1 MSFQKQLTI
10 AIDGYSSCG
19 KSTLAKAMANELNY
33 TFVDSGAMYRGVAL
47 YCLRNGLIVNAIPNV
62 SEIENHLPNIQLDF
76 YYNPETRIQELL
88 LNNEN
93 VEQEIRTPEVAAVV
107 SQIATLRSV
116 RVKLVE
122 EQQKIGENGGIVM
135 DGRDI
140 GSVVFPDAEVK
151 LFVTANPDV
160 RAMRRFKE
168 LSEKGIITTLEDTK
182 RNLLE
187 RDEIDSNRIESP
199 LVQTADAI
207 VLDNSQLTQEEQLQI
222 ALFHVQSKSRE
233 LAEKQLDC

>member
-47 YCLRNGLIVNAIPNV
+47 YCLRNGLIVNSIPNV

-76 YYNPETRIQELL
+76 YYNPETRLQELL

-151 LFVTANPDV
+151 LFVTANPDI

-168 LSEKGIITTLEDTK
+168 LSEKGIVTTLEDTK

-187 RDEIDSNRIESP
+187 RDEIDSNRVESP
-199 LVQTADAI
+199 LIQTADAI

>member
-47 YCLRNGLIVNAIPNV
+47 YCLRNALIVNSIPNV

-76 YYNPETRIQELL
+76 YYNPETRLQELL

-122 EQQKIGENGGIVM
+122 EQRKIGENGGIVM

-151 LFVTANPDV
+151 LFVTANPDI

-187 RDEIDSNRIESP
+187 RDEIDSSRIESP
-199 LVQTADAI
+199 LIQTADAI
-207 VLDNSQLTQEEQLQI
+207 VLDNSHLTQEEQLQI

>member
-199 LVQTADAI
+199 LIQTADAI

>member
-1 MSFQKQLTI
+1 
-10 AIDGYSSCG
+10 
-19 KSTLAKAMANELNY
+19 
-33 TFVDSGAMYRGVAL
+33 
-47 YCLRNGLIVNAIPNV
+47 
-62 SEIENHLPNIQLDF
+62 LDF

-199 LVQTADAI
+199 LIQTADAI
-207 VLDNSQLTQEEQLQI
+207 VLDNSQLTQEE
-222 ALFHVQSKSRE
+222 SKSRE

>member
-168 LSEKGIITTLEDTK
+168 LSEKGIITTFEDTK

-199 LVQTADAI
+199 LIQTADAI

>member
-168 LSEKGIITTLEDTK
+168 LSEEGIITTLEDTK

-199 LVQTADAI
+199 LIQTADAI

>member
-47 YCLRNGLIVNAIPNV
+47 YCLRNALIVNSIPNV

-76 YYNPETRIQELL
+76 YYNPETRLQELL

-122 EQQKIGENGGIVM
+122 EQRKIGENGGIVM

-151 LFVTANPDV
+151 LFVTANPDI

-199 LVQTADAI
+199 LIQTADAI
-207 VLDNSQLTQEEQLQI
+207 VLDNSHLTQEEQLQI

>member
-19 KSTLAKAMANELNY
+19 KSTLAKAMANELSY

-47 YCLRNGLIVNAIPNV
+47 YCLRKGLIVNSIPNV
-62 SEIENHLPNIQLDF
+62 SEIEHHLPNIQLDF
-76 YYNPETRIQELL
+76 YYNPETRLQELL

-122 EQQKIGENGGIVM
+122 EQRKIGENGGIVM

-151 LFVTANPDV
+151 LFVTANPDI

-168 LSEKGIITTLEDTK
+168 LSEKGITTTLEDTK

-199 LVQTADAI
+199 LIQTADAI
-207 VLDNSQLTQEEQLQI
+207 VLDNSHLTQEEQLQI

>member
-47 YCLRNGLIVNAIPNV
+47 YCLRNGLIVDSIPNV

-76 YYNPETRIQELL
+76 YYNPETRLQELL

-93 VEQEIRTPEVAAVV
+93 VEQEIRKPEVAAVV

-116 RVKLVE
+116 RIKLVE
-122 EQQKIGENGGIVM
+122 EQRKIGENGGIVM

-151 LFVTANPDV
+151 LFVTANPDI

-168 LSEKGIITTLEDTK
+168 LSEKGIVTTLEDTK

-199 LVQTADAI
+199 LIQTADAI
-207 VLDNSQLTQEEQLQI
+207 VLDNSHLTQEEQLQI

>member
-187 RDEIDSNRIESP
+187 RDEIDSNRLESP
-199 LVQTADAI
+199 LIQTADAI

>member
-1 MSFQKQLTI
+1 LTI

-47 YCLRNGLIVNAIPNV
+47 YCLRNALIVNSIPNV

-76 YYNPETRIQELL
+76 YYNPETRLQELL

-122 EQQKIGENGGIVM
+122 EQRKIGENGGIVM

-151 LFVTANPDV
+151 LFVTANPDI

-187 RDEIDSNRIESP
+187 RDEIDSSRIESP
-199 LVQTADAI
+199 LIQTADAI
-207 VLDNSQLTQEEQLQI
+207 VLDNSHLTQEEQLQI

>member
-47 YCLRNGLIVNAIPNV
+47 YCLRNGLIENSIPNAK
-62 SEIENHLPNIQLDF
+62 EIEKQLPEIQLDF
-76 YYNPETRIQELL
+76 YYNPETRLQELL

-122 EQQKIGENGGIVM
+122 EQRKIGENGGIVM

-140 GSVVFPDAEVK
+140 GSVVFPNADVK
-151 LFVTANPDV
+151 LFVTANPDI
-160 RAMRRFKE
+160 RAIRRYKE
-168 LSEKGIITTLEDTK
+168 LTEKGIITTLEETK
-182 RNLLE
+182 NNLLK
-187 RDEIDSNRIESP
+187 RDEIDSNREESP
-199 LVQTADAI
+199 LTQTVDAI
-207 VLDNSQLTQEEQLQI
+207 VLDNSHLSQEEQLQI
-222 ALFHVQSKSRE
+222 ALFHVQSKARE
-233 LAEKQLDC
+233 LAEKQVNC

>member
-199 LVQTADAI
+199 LIQTADAI

-233 LAEKQLDC
+233 LSEKQLDC

>member
-47 YCLRNGLIVNAIPNV
+47 YCLRNGLIVNSIPNV
-62 SEIENHLPNIQLDF
+62 SEIENHLANIQLDF
-76 YYNPETRIQELL
+76 YYNPETRLQELL

-122 EQQKIGENGGIVM
+122 EQRKIGENGGIVM

-151 LFVTANPDV
+151 IFVTANPDI

-168 LSEKGIITTLEDTK
+168 LSEKGIVTTLEDTK

-187 RDEIDSNRIESP
+187 RDEIDSNRKESP
-199 LVQTADAI
+199 LIQTPDAI
-207 VLDNSQLTQEEQLQI
+207 VLDNSHLTQEEQLQI

>member
-47 YCLRNGLIVNAIPNV
+47 YCLRNSLILDSIPNDA
-62 SEIENHLPNIQLDF
+62 EIEMQLPNIQLDF
-76 YYNPETRIQELL
+76 YYNPETRLQELL

-116 RVKLVE
+116 RVKLVD
-122 EQQKIGENGGIVM
+122 EQRKIGENGGIVM

-151 LFVTANPDV
+151 LFITANPDI
-160 RAMRRFKE
+160 RAVRRFKE
-168 LSEKGIITTLEDTK
+168 LTDKGIVTTLEETK
-182 RNLLE
+182 SNLLA
-187 RDEIDSNRIESP
+187 RDEIDSNRKESP
-199 LVQTADAI
+199 LMQTPDAI
-207 VLDNSQLTQEEQLQI
+207 VVDNSHLTEEEQLQI

-233 LAEKQLDC
+233 IAEKQVNC

>member
-168 LSEKGIITTLEDTK
+168 LSEKGIITTFEDTK

>member
-47 YCLRNGLIVNAIPNV
+47 YCLRNGLIVNSIPSV
-62 SEIENHLPNIQLDF
+62 SEIESHLSNIQLDF
-76 YYNPETRIQELL
+76 YYNPETRLQELL

-116 RVKLVE
+116 RIKLVE
-122 EQQKIGENGGIVM
+122 EQRKIGENGGIVM

-140 GSVVFPDAEVK
+140 GSVVFPDADVK
-151 LFVTANPDV
+151 LFVTANPDI

-168 LSEKGIITTLEDTK
+168 LSEKGILTSLDDTK

-187 RDEIDSNRIESP
+187 RDEIDSNRKESP
-199 LVQTADAI
+199 LIQTADAI
-207 VLDNSQLTQEEQLQI
+207 VLDNSHLTQEEQLQI

>member
-47 YCLRNGLIVNAIPNV
+47 YCLRNGLIVNSIPNV
-62 SEIENHLPNIQLDF
+62 SEIEKHLSKIQLDF
-76 YYNPETRIQELL
+76 YYNPETRLQELL

-122 EQQKIGENGGIVM
+122 EQRKIGENGGIVM

-151 LFVTANPDV
+151 LFVTANSDI

-168 LSEKGIITTLEDTK
+168 LSEKGIVTTLEETK
-182 RNLLE
+182 RNILE
-187 RDEIDSNRIESP
+187 RDHIDSNRKESP
-199 LVQTADAI
+199 LIQTSDAI
-207 VLDNSQLTQEEQLQI
+207 VVDNSHLTQEEQLQI

>member
-47 YCLRNGLIVNAIPNV
+47 YCLRNGLIVNSIPNV

-182 RNLLE
+182 CNLLE

-199 LVQTADAI
+199 LIQTADAI
-207 VLDNSQLTQEEQLQI
+207 VLDNSHLTQEEQLQI

>member
-151 LFVTANPDV
+151 LFVTANPDI

-187 RDEIDSNRIESP
+187 RDEIDSNRVESP
-199 LVQTADAI
+199 LIQTADAI

-233 LAEKQLDC
+233 LAEK

>member
-199 LVQTADAI
+199 LIQTADAI

-233 LAEKQLDC
+233 LAEK

>member
-47 YCLRNGLIVNAIPNV
+47 YCLRNGLIVNSIPNV
-62 SEIENHLPNIQLDF
+62 SEIDNHLPNIQLDF
-76 YYNPETRIQELL
+76 YYNPETRLQELL

-151 LFVTANPDV
+151 LFVTANPDI

-187 RDEIDSNRIESP
+187 RDEIDSNRVESP
-199 LVQTADAI
+199 LIQTADAI

-233 LAEKQLDC
+233 LAEK

>member
-116 RVKLVE
+116 RIKLVE

-168 LSEKGIITTLEDTK
+168 LSEKGIITTFEDTK

-199 LVQTADAI
+199 LIQTADAI

>member
-151 LFVTANPDV
+151 LFVTANPDI

-199 LVQTADAI
+199 LIQTADAI

-233 LAEKQLDC
+233 LAEK

>member
-33 TFVDSGAMYRGVAL
+33 TLVDSGAMYRGVAL
-47 YCLRNGLIVNAIPNV
+47 YCLRNGLIVNSIPNV

-187 RDEIDSNRIESP
+187 RDEIDSNRI
-199 LVQTADAI
+199 
-207 VLDNSQLTQEEQLQI
+207 
-222 ALFHVQSKSRE
+222 
-233 LAEKQLDC
+233 

>member
-62 SEIENHLPNIQLDF
+62 SEIENHLSNIQLDF

-199 LVQTADAI
+199 LIQTADAI

-233 LAEKQLDC
+233 LA